1 MESSHF
7 PVVTMP
13 VATGDHSS
21 NGRKMPSARC
31 YYEYEAFTSLQ
42 ILKSEASSFLKK
54 NQHSKKLKRLT
65 VKDKSMP
72 TPINLNTVD
81 KLLSSMI
88 DSYCLGSVRI
98 FNTVSLQFRERG
110 GTNLLLSIATL
121 CR

>member
-42 ILKSEASSFLKK
+42 ILKSEASSFFLKK
-54 NQHSKKLKRLT
+54 SAQQKIKETDSK
-65 VKDKSMP
+65 
-72 TPINLNTVD
+72 
-81 KLLSSMI
+81 
-88 DSYCLGSVRI
+88 G
-98 FNTVSLQFRERG
+98 
-110 GTNLLLSIATL
+110 
-121 CR
+121 